1 MIHNVQEAGEG
12 RPHGRTEIEEVEEV
26 SGFQNRVKVS
36 VVLPTFNEV
45 GNIVPLIET
54 LLSHLPGESEIVV
67 VDDDSPDLT
76 WQVVEGLTRKDGRI
90 RLIRRIGRR
99 GLTTAIQEGIGACR
113 GQVVFW
119 MDCDLS
125 QPPEKISELLKALEK
140 TDIVVASRYVPGGE
154 ERGHSPLGSFLSRM
168 ICLFASRLLFS
179 GIKDYTSGYI
189 GTRKEILQA
198 IPLRGDYGEYC
209 IDFLY
214 RAHKKGYRI
223 AEVPYVC
230 LPRRTGESKTA
241 TDLKG
246 YLKRGRKYIQTVLS
260 LRFGG

>member
-1 MIHNVQEAGEG
+1 LDL
-12 RPHGRTEIEEVEEV
+12 
-26 SGFQNRVKVS
+26 FQQPVIVS
-36 VVLPTFNEV
+36 VVLPTYDEAD
-45 GNIVPLIET
+45 NIGPLIKI
-54 LLSHLPGESEIVV
+54 LLSHLPGQSEIVV

-76 WQVVEGLTRKDGRI
+76 WQVVEGLIKKEARI

-99 GLTTAIQEGIGACR
+99 GLTSALNEGIEAALGK
-113 GQVVFW
+113 VVFW

-125 QPPEKISELLKALEK
+125 QPPEKISDLLRVLDDY
-140 TDIVVASRYVPGGE
+140 DIVVASRYVPGGE

-189 GTRKEILQA
+189 GTRKEILKA
-198 IPLRGDYGEYC
+198 IPLKGDYGEYC

-223 AEVPYVC
+223 VEVPYIC

-241 TDLKG
+241 THLLG
-246 YLKRGRKYIQTVLS
+246 YLKRGRKYIQTVLR
-260 LRFGG
+260 LRFRE